1 MKHFSVAL
9 ASRVYEKRNDRKT
22 FQRDGETRQLPINM
36 FYQKLLAHYAC
47 SKKMGGF
54 YCGECVLEWQGRDF
68 YLEVAPKVA
77 LATAVML
84 VSVLKLRGRTTTQA
98 YKTK

>member
-1 MKHFSVAL
+1 
-9 ASRVYEKRNDRKT
+9 
-22 FQRDGETRQLPINM
+22 M

-47 SKKMGGF
+47 SKKMAGF
-54 YCGECVLEWQGRDF
+54 YWGEYALEWQGRDF

-77 LATAVML
+77 LAVAVLL

-98 YKTK
+98 NKTK